1 MNTPRPAVLA
11 SLLSLILLA
20 ACAATPETRIKDSP
34 DSYSKLTPLQQEQV
48 RKGDIS
54 IDMPDYGVE
63 LALGKPDSITERI
76 EAKGTIRVWHYKK
89 PDTSTATVDYV
100 GFYNP
105 YFFPGFAPVI
115 VNNRQPEGDRIRVS
129 FVDQKVVGIERE
141 LKR

>member
-11 SLLSLILLA
+11 SQLSLILLA
-20 ACAATPETRIKDSP
+20 ACASPETRIKDNP
-34 DSYSKLTPLQQEQV
+34 DGYSKLPPLQQEQV

-63 LALGKPDSITERI
+63 MALGKPDSITERI

-89 PDTSTATVDYV
+89 QDSSSTTVDFV

-105 YFFPGFAPVI
+105 DFFPGFAPVI
-115 VNNRQPEGDRIRVS
+115 VNNRQPEGDRVRVS
-129 FVDQKVVGIERE
+129 FGDQKVVGIERE